1 MARAAAEGGA
11 TLLQLRVKAATT
23 PDLVAAA
30 REVAAALAGTGVP
43 LIVNDRVDVAL
54 LVGAGVHLGR
64 EDMAVV
70 DARRLL
76 GSAPI
81 VGVTIHHAHEATAL
95 PPGAADYAGLG
106 QVFPTA
112 TKASP
117 DPPLGPDGLARL
129 LAAVRRAHPALPCV
143 AIAGID
149 AHNAAAVIAA
159 GVDGV
164 AVLSAIF
171 LAEDVTAA
179 TARLRAAVDAALGAR
194 RAA

>member
-1 MARAAAEGGA
+1 MAAAAAAGGA
-11 TLLQLRVKAATT
+11 TLLQLRVKGATT

-30 REVAAALAGTGVP
+30 REVAAALEGTGVP
-43 LIVNDRVDVAL
+43 LVINDRVDVAL
-54 LVGAGVHLGR
+54 LVGGGVHLGR
-64 EDMAVV
+64 EDMAAA
-70 DARRLL
+70 DARRVL
-76 GSAPI
+76 GSDPI

-95 PPGAADYAGLG
+95 PPAVADYAGLG

-129 LAAVRRAHPALPCV
+129 VAAVRGVHPGLPCV

-149 AHNAAAVIAA
+149 AGNAAPVIAA

-171 LAEDVTAA
+171 MADEVTAA
-179 TARLRAAVDAALGAR
+179 TARLRAAVDAALDGR